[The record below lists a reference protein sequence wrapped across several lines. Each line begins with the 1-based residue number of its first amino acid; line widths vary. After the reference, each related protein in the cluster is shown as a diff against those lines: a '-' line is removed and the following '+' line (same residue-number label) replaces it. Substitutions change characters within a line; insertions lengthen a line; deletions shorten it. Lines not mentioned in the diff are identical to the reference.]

1 MTSRQG
7 STRGPASVAVIIP
20 AHNEERLLPA
30 CLAAVRTAAGHPE
43 VAGSRVVVVVAA
55 DSCTD
60 ATSEVARQA
69 GALTVDVDARSAG
82 AARAAA
88 ARTALELLGRDDV
101 WIASTDAD
109 SVVPEHWLDFQL
121 SRAAQ
126 GWEAVVGTVV
136 LDRPALG
143 SRRLAV
149 LHQHLYEA
157 SRPPGGHTW
166 HHPHVHGANLGLTAR
181 AYTEA
186 GGFPPVAVGEDHAL
200 VRSLQ
205 RTGHRILRTPDCAVT
220 TSGRLRPRARGGFGD
235 YLARLAAQESA

>member
-1 MTSRQG
+1 MTPHDR
-7 STRGPASVAVIIP
+7 PAARPTSVAVIIP

-30 CLAAVRTAAGHPE
+30 CLAAIRAAAEHPG
-43 VAGSRVVVVVAA
+43 VAGTRVVVVVAA
-55 DSCTD
+55 DSCGD
-60 ATSEVARQA
+60 ATSDVARRA
-69 GALTVDVDARSAG
+69 GALTVGLDARNAG

-88 ARTALELLGRDDV
+88 ARRALDVLGDDDV

-126 GWEAVVGTVV
+126 GWEAVVGTVA
-136 LDRPALG
+136 LDHLALE

-157 SRPPGGHTW
+157 SRPPGGLTW
-166 HHPHVHGANLGLTAR
+166 HHPHVHGANLGLTAGS
-181 AYTEA
+181 YTAA
-186 GGFPPVAVGEDHAL
+186 GGFPPVRVGEDHAL

-205 RTGHRILRTPDCAVT
+205 RAGRRILRTPDCAVT
-220 TSGRLRPRARGGFGD
+220 TSGRLRPRARDGFGD
-235 YLARLAAQESA
+235 YLARLAAEEAV